1 MIFYRPRISQVHR
14 LLPFI
19 GSYGTWI
26 RRLLLEEASNP
37 PTSSLTFNHFTSQ
50 SFIMRS
56 DSHHSLTLGD
66 QDLRPRSG
74 ESDKI
79 PTPPTGCLR
88 GKPHRLPAS
97 SQQDCQSSKELLK
110 LPDWLPAQQGAAES
124 WKRKR
129 MNHFPRALQR
139 PHLPRKRKE
148 MNLFPESI
156 SIGRFSFKE

>member
-1 MIFYRPRISQVHR
+1 MNYNKQNCVRKKHLIHLLHPSHPLIAYHAIIHHVH
-14 LLPFI
+14 
-19 GSYGTWI
+19 
-26 RRLLLEEASNP
+26 
-37 PTSSLTFNHFTSQ
+37 
-50 SFIMRS
+50 S
-56 DSHHSLTLGD
+56 DSHHSLTLGE

-97 SQQDCQSSKELLK
+97 SQQDRQSSKELLK
-110 LPDWLPAQQGAAES
+110 LPDWLPAQQGAAEN

-129 MNHFPRALQR
+129 MKQFPRALQR